1 MTISN
6 EAIKVTVQGNG
17 VQTTFNYS
25 FLIPNQNTAD
35 LYLTDLDSGAVTL
48 LSDASWLLSGANNP
62 AGGTFTYP
70 RTAGGGVQPIS
81 SRKTLTLV
89 RAVPNTQ
96 QTNLGNQ
103 NGYYPRA
110 VEGALDWIVMQVQQ
124 FVDETGRSLRVPI
137 SEQSLPELPA
147 AAFRRNGVQGYDST
161 GAPII
166 IPVPAV
172 AGTVIPEG
180 GNTARTLAEW
190 FGEPVDVRGFG
201 AVPDWNGTTGT
212 DNTAAINLAFAYAA
226 TRGRMAYVP
235 AGDFYCANAV
245 TLPGAALGLRM
256 DGRIISAGGFTAL
269 TIGAGGAQRQQRK
282 IYGPLR
288 VIRRTQ
294 SDWSSES
301 DIGIRLFN
309 LDACFVQIAEASQFT
324 IGVQSYGDQLGC
336 EDSNWLLGRIVDNK
350 VGLDLRTGTS
360 TGWNNSNR
368 YIGGHFACSS
378 ATNQG
383 VNRYGVRL
391 SREAGAYTLHNHN
404 IFYGPS
410 FELQI
415 IGGHQAIPFR
425 VEVDGR
431 ALVARDIRM
440 EACSPIVAE
449 HTGAFN
455 DAYYEIDFVG
465 TFGPFVTILYTGAT
479 RAGGTVRANH
489 QTSAAQQTPRLIAA
503 TENLRGAAYLE
514 ENPSSGGV
522 GFERMA
528 VMSGNPGGSPTTMN
542 TLLFPGLT
550 LMTLNTDSVSIPTS
564 RAVGFVLDLDNPAT
578 PYGIPREIALQAE
591 GTDLVGIAVQFNASE
606 VALGAA
612 APLLWSNA
620 NAVYNGGSG
629 NDPYWWETNVPLD
642 QLSGGYPLFMW
653 QRVTFHPSA
662 RYAFVGVRGG
672 SAAGVVRAL
681 RLFGTGVYTPQIIY
695 GGTRAWGLR
704 EITRTYALDPA
715 SIPAGGSITSG
726 SPVSFPNARASY
738 FTDVSFQ
745 EEPNIQTENE
755 FITWNASVRVQG
767 ASGTMRWR
775 AFNSGASAVDLGVG
789 TLRIQQTKPRL

>member
-48 LSDASWLLSGANNP
+48 LADASWLLSGAGNP

-70 RTAGGGVQPIS
+70 RTVGGGVQPLS
-81 SRKTLTLV
+81 NRQTLTLV

-110 VEGALDWIVMQVQQ
+110 VEAALDWIVMQVQQ

-137 SEQSLPELPA
+137 SEQGLAELPA
-147 AAFRRNGVQGYDST
+147 AAFRRNGVQGYDSV

-166 IPVPAV
+166 IPIPSV

-201 AVPDWNGTTGT
+201 AVSDWNGTTGT
-212 DNTAAINLAFAYAA
+212 DNTAAFNLAFAYAA
-226 TRGRMAYVP
+226 SRGRMAYVP

-245 TLPGAALGLRM
+245 TLPGEALGLQM
-256 DGRIISAGGFTAL
+256 DGRLISAGGFTAL

-282 IYGPLR
+282 LYSPLR
-288 VIRRTQ
+288 VSRATQ

-301 DIGIRLFN
+301 DIGIRIFN
-309 LDACFVQIAEASQFT
+309 CDECFITIAEATRFT
-324 IGVQSYGDQLGC
+324 IGVQSYGDALGC
-336 EDSNWLLGRIVDNK
+336 EDSTWLLGRIVDNK
-350 VGLDLRTGTS
+350 VGLDLRTGTAS
-360 TGWNNSNR
+360 GWNNANR

-465 TFGPFVTILYTGAT
+465 TYGTLVSVLYSGAT
-479 RAGGTVRANH
+479 RAGATVRNNH
-489 QTSAAQQTPRLIAA
+489 QALSANNMPKLVAS
-503 TENLRGAAYLE
+503 
-514 ENPSSGGV
+514 NPNIRASAFRDAHQASGGI
-522 GFERMA
+522 GFEGMA
-528 VMSGNPGGSPTTMN
+528 IMAASPSGSPTTLN
-542 TLLFPGLT
+542 TLVFSGLPLF
-550 LMTLNTDSVSIPTS
+550 TLNSDDITIPTS
-564 RAVGFVLDLDNPAT
+564 RALGFVLDVGSLAFT
-578 PYGIPREIALQAE
+578 YGIAKEIFIAAE
-591 GTDLVGIAVQFNASE
+591 GSELRPVVAQFDAAENALIDTSPI
-606 VALGAA
+606 LF
-612 APLLWSNA
+612 SNA
-620 NAVYNGGSG
+620 NAVWNGTPS
-629 NDPYWWETNVPLD
+629 YWWEMNTDLD
-642 QLSGGYPLFMW
+642 QLIGGYPLVLW
-653 QRVTFHPSA
+653 QSVTLHPNC
-662 RYAFVGVRGG
+662 RYAFIGVRGG
-672 SAAGVVRAL
+672 SATARMKAL
-681 RLFGTGVYTPQIIY
+681 RLFSGPLVSPQVLTGGARDWGSREMQATAAWTVPSLTAGATATFDITVPGLRGGDYVQAGFEKDSGFQNGGVVFHAVQ
-695 GGTRAWGLR
+695 GGTASTNQVRVTAQNITGSTINVGDGTLYVRGLR
-704 EITRTYALDPA
+704 P
-715 SIPAGGSITSG
+715 
-726 SPVSFPNARASY
+726 
-738 FTDVSFQ
+738 
-745 EEPNIQTENE
+745 
-755 FITWNASVRVQG
+755 
-767 ASGTMRWR
+767 
-775 AFNSGASAVDLGVG
+775 
-789 TLRIQQTKPRL
+789 RI

>member
-6 EAIKVTVQGNG
+6 EAIKVTVQGDG
-17 VQTTFNYS
+17 VQTLFNYT

-48 LSDASWLLSGANNP
+48 LSDASWLLSGGGNP

-70 RTAGGGVQPIS
+70 RTSGGGVQPLS
-81 SRKTLTLV
+81 NRQTLTLV

-110 VEGALDWIVMQVQQ
+110 VEAALDWIVMQVQQ

-137 SEQSLPELPA
+137 SEQGLAELPA
-147 AAFRRNGVQGYDST
+147 AAFRRNGVQGYDSV

-166 IPVPAV
+166 IPIPSV

-201 AVPDWNGTTGT
+201 AVPDWNGTSGT

-226 TRGRMAYVP
+226 SRGRMAYVP

-256 DGRIISAGGFTAL
+256 DGRIVSQGGFTAL
-269 TIGAGGAQRQQRK
+269 TIGEGGAQRQQRK
-282 IYGPLR
+282 LYGPLR

-309 LDACFVQIAEASQFT
+309 LDACLVHIAEASQFT
-324 IGVQSYGDQLGC
+324 IGVSSYGDQLGC
-336 EDSNWLLGRIVDNK
+336 EDSTWFLGRIVDNK
-350 VGLDLRTGTS
+350 VGLDLRTGTA

-404 IFYGPS
+404 IFYGPA

-415 IGGHQAIPFR
+415 VGGHQAIPFR

-431 ALVARDIRM
+431 ALMARDVRM
-440 EACSPIVAE
+440 EACSPFVAE

-455 DAYYEIDFVG
+455 DAYYEVDFVG
-465 TFGPFVTILYTGAT
+465 TYGTFVGILYSGAT
-479 RAGGTVRANH
+479 RAGGTIRVNH
-489 QTSAAQQTPRLIAA
+489 QALAAHEMPKLIAA
-503 TENLRGAAYLE
+503 NESIRASAFRDAHQASGGIGFDGMGMMSS
-514 ENPSSGGV
+514 NPSAGTTLTALVFSGL
-522 GFERMA
+522 
-528 VMSGNPGGSPTTMN
+528 P
-542 TLLFPGLT
+542 LF
-550 LMTLNTDSVSIPTS
+550 TLNSNDITIPTS
-564 RAVGFVLDLDNPAT
+564 RALGFVLDMDSVAST
-578 PYGIPREIALQAE
+578 YGIAKEVFVAAE
-591 GTDLVGIAVQFNASE
+591 GTELRPIVTQFD
-606 VALGAA
+606 AA
-612 APLLWSNA
+612 ENVLIDTSPIYFSNA
-620 NAVYNGGSG
+620 NAVWNGAP
-629 NDPYWWETNVPLD
+629 NYWWEMNTDLD
-642 QLSGGYPLFMW
+642 QLSGGYPLFLW
-653 QRVTFHPSA
+653 QRITLHPNC

-672 SAAGVVRAL
+672 SATARLKAL
-681 RLFGTGVYTPQIIY
+681 RLFSSPLLSPQVLSGGARDWGTREMQASTTWTVPSLGAGATATIDVTVPGLRGGDFVQAGFDKDSGFQNGGVVFHAVQ
-695 GGTRAWGLR
+695 GGTASTNQVRVTAQNVSAGTINVGSGTLYVRGLR
-704 EITRTYALDPA
+704 PLI
-715 SIPAGGSITSG
+715 
-726 SPVSFPNARASY
+726 
-738 FTDVSFQ
+738 
-745 EEPNIQTENE
+745 
-755 FITWNASVRVQG
+755 
-767 ASGTMRWR
+767 
-775 AFNSGASAVDLGVG
+775 
-789 TLRIQQTKPRL
+789 